1 MFAFLKPE
9 PALSLAEFEAVLA
22 RRSARWYSACLRIT
36 RQPALAEDAV
46 QDALLKAW
54 HRRGDFRGE
63 AQLDT
68 WIHRIAIHAA
78 IDLMRRE
85 RPGLALDAGDAL
97 ATALAP
103 DDPEAAQH
111 SLDLARGL
119 DAALD
124 RLTAMER
131 LSFVLKHVEEW
142 RLSEIA
148 AELELSLDS
157 VKQALFR
164 ALRKLRPAL
173 EEHR

>member
-36 RQPALAEDAV
+36 RHPALAEDAV

-85 RPGLALDAGDAL
+85 RPELALDAGDAL

-111 SLDLARGL
+111 SLDLAAASGDLRG
-119 DAALD
+119 
-124 RLTAMER
+124 R
-131 LSFVLKHVEEW
+131 LS
-142 RLSEIA
+142 RGIA
-148 AELELSLDS
+148 
-157 VKQALFR
+157 R
-164 ALRKLRPAL
+164 ADHRPGHAGAGACPAA
-173 EEHR
+173 HRGAGGAS